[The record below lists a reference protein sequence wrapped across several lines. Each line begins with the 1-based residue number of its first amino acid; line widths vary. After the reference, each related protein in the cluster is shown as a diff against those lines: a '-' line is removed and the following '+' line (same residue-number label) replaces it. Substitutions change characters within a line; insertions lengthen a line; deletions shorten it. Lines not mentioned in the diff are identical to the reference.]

1 MQLSTKTNEMIH
13 DMKANTVRED
23 AKKKQQEAALQEKN
37 DWEWLTGDVRG
48 LRVLHRILTVC
59 GVFRSGFNPNALTM
73 SFSEGQRNVGLYVWD
88 RLARY
93 VPDVTTEILRMREK
107 DV

>member
-1 MQLSTKTNEMIH
+1 MQLSTNTNEMIH

-48 LRVLHRILTVC
+48 LRVLHLSAA
-59 GVFRSGFNPNALTM
+59 FSAPALT
-73 SFSEGQRNVGLYVWD
+73 
-88 RLARY
+88 
-93 VPDVTTEILRMREK
+93 RMR
-107 DV
+107 